1 MIPMEGLRE
10 DKELEEERC
19 GRKISL
25 GVGQSRNMQK
35 KNVRT

>member
-1 MIPMEGLRE
+1 MIPLEGLRE

-19 GRKISL
+19 GRKIIL
-25 GVGQSRNMQK
+25 GVGQSRNK